1 MKLRLL
7 FIYALLF
14 PTVVS
19 RGQIILER
27 EAIVAA
33 TVPFAND
40 AFVLESSIGQ
50 PFYDVHLVSGFIVVD
65 GFHQPLNVS
74 PLTVSL
80 VVKLNDCDET
90 YEAEIT
96 SIVGC
101 NPSATFDI
109 QWNGQLGA
117 TKTKG
122 LPAFSI
128 LRIVSSDGCQF
139 EQAYQLSAMSPTLV
153 PCDLIP
159 YTLITPNG
167 DSQNDYFHIENIDR
181 LNYKGAKVTILN
193 RWGSIVWEGKNYDN
207 VNVRWVGLD
216 LEQKKLPAGTYYYN
230 IEVIGTSKTGFVELI
245 Q

>member
-50 PFYDVHLVSGFIVVD
+50 PFYDVNLVSGFIVVD

-80 VVKLNDCDET
+80 V
-90 YEAEIT
+90 
-96 SIVGC
+96 S
-101 NPSATFDI
+101 
-109 QWNGQLGA
+109 
-117 TKTKG
+117 
-122 LPAFSI
+122 
-128 LRIVSSDGCQF
+128 
-139 EQAYQLSAMSPTLV
+139 
-153 PCDLIP
+153 
-159 YTLITPNG
+159 
-167 DSQNDYFHIENIDR
+167 
-181 LNYKGAKVTILN
+181 
-193 RWGSIVWEGKNYDN
+193 
-207 VNVRWVGLD
+207 
-216 LEQKKLPAGTYYYN
+216 
-230 IEVIGTSKTGFVELI
+230 
-245 Q
+245 